1 MKNLKS
7 FGDFIL
13 EGEIFLGEN
22 IFIDVQP
29 DNYFEGVISEAK
41 KFIDQKEL
49 ADEVKKSLEEGE
61 TVYIKMLG
69 NPRRPVRTVTHKLAK
84 MFVDLINSVAYGE
97 FRRRW
102 ANLSD
107 EQFDEVIAIT
117 LKDVLQDWNRS
128 VDKPGLTDGQIY

>member
-49 ADEVKKSLEEGE
+49 AYEVKKSLEEGE
-61 TVYIKMLG
+61 TV
-69 NPRRPVRTVTHKLAK
+69 
-84 MFVDLINSVAYGE
+84 
-97 FRRRW
+97 
-102 ANLSD
+102 
-107 EQFDEVIAIT
+107 
-117 LKDVLQDWNRS
+117 
-128 VDKPGLTDGQIY
+128 